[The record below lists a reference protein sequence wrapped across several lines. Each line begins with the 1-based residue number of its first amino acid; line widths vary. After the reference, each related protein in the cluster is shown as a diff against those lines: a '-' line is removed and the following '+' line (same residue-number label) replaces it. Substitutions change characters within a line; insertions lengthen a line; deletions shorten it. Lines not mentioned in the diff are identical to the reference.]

1 MIYREMVKVDESEG
15 CKMQTGRMTLAWV
28 RQCLKGAV
36 VLFVL
41 SVWAEHEPPEPF
53 VRVSLVEYNAMSLE
67 GSSQDSNTVKAL
79 LEQYRD
85 GRGTVVFSCAFTAG
99 GRKTYTDT
107 QWLLVPMGF
116 QRPGVGSRMP
126 NPMNFTRRGLGT
138 RISIRDFD
146 ARPVHFTLER
156 EYMVGL
162 EAARSATPETFIEP
176 VARTVKFD
184 FEVPSTPGDSV
195 AGGGWHEDTTN
206 KVYYVIVSGTGR

>member
-1 MIYREMVKVDESEG
+1 
-15 CKMQTGRMTLAWV
+15 MQTGVMKLSWM
-28 RQCLKGAV
+28 RQCLSGLV
-36 VLFVL
+36 VLFAL
-41 SVWAEHEPPEPF
+41 SARAEREPPEPF
-53 VRVSLVEYNAMSLE
+53 VRVSLVEYNTNTLSVD
-67 GSSQDSNTVKAL
+67 GSPEEPDTVKTL

-85 GRGTVVFSCAFTAG
+85 GRGTVVFSCVFTAG

-107 QWLLVPMGF
+107 QWQLVPMGF
-116 QRPGVGSRMP
+116 QRPGGSSWMP
-126 NPMNFTRRGLGT
+126 NPMNFTRRCLGT
-138 RISIRDFD
+138 RISIQDFD

-184 FEVPSTPGDSV
+184 FEIPSTPGDSV
-195 AGGGWHEDTTN
+195 VGGGWREDATN